1 MKQYS
6 NQSTTGEK
14 PPILCIP
21 RVSKQISET
30 QIRNTFDEL
39 KIGKIFRIEIRQGL
53 GKHNMVLIHYRYWFD
68 NGNAS
73 IVRERLNNDM
83 DVKVVYDDPWY
94 WKVSKFRQNNTV
106 NMTNQTPIN
115 SGLNN
120 HHNTNTNTNNL
131 EN

>member
-1 MKQYS
+1 MKQYN
-6 NQSTTGEK
+6 NQSTSGEK

-39 KIGKIFRIEIRQGL
+39 KIGKIFRIEIRHGL

-73 IVRERLNNDM
+73 IVRERLSNDM
-83 DVKVVYDDPWY
+83 DIKVVYDDPWY

-106 NMTNQTPIN
+106 IMTNQTSIN
-115 SGLNN
+115 NY
-120 HHNTNTNTNNL
+120 HNTNTNNL